1 MNTDNDIL
9 TFVWAITQLI
19 SSVACNVVLEDA
31 ASQPGD
37 KTFDYDST
45 IAGSGYEIATG
56 WNDNIFTASAACGEP
71 TDCRI
76 W

>member
-9 TFVWAITQLI
+9 TFVWTITQLI
-19 SSVACNVVLEDA
+19 SSVACNIVLEDA

-37 KTFDYDST
+37 YTIDYNSA
-45 IAGSGYEIATG
+45 IAGSGLAITTG

-71 TDCRI
+71 TSCSI
-76 W
+76 F